1 MVPDIRL
8 LLAISLPLSG
18 SVASSMG
25 GTEAA
30 YATLHDQFCLLVQNC
45 LKMKEHSLDAFFMV
59 GRLSG
64 RTYDL
69 GSTLFPLPLLPLPPL
84 TFPKLE
90 AIRRRRGWRE
100 NVGCGKAG

>member
-1 MVPDIRL
+1 MVPDTRL
-8 LLAISLPLSG
+8 LLTVSLPLSG
-18 SVASSMG
+18 SVTSSMG

-59 GRLSG
+59 DRLSG

-84 TFPKLE
+84 PFPELE
-90 AIRRRRGWRE
+90 AIGRPRGWRE
-100 NVGCGKAG
+100 NVGWGKAG